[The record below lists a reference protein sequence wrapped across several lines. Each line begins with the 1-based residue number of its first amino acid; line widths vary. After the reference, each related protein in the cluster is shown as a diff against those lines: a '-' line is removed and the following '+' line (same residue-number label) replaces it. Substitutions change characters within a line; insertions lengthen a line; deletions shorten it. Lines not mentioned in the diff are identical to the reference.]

1 MKRLTTPQ
9 YISDYLS
16 SYRKP
21 TPPAN
26 NTVASILIIHERS
39 DICHLLS
46 PAIESHGHK
55 CHFVS
60 TCEEAT
66 QALKSNFFDIA
77 ILDID
82 ITEKPDQ
89 AVLSLTKLECRPH
102 VMVITKGCNPD
113 ILEQTIRAGAWDVI
127 CAPFTHE
134 ELGQAINRCLHHR
147 RARMESKT
155 HGTIKRDAILGTS
168 LCLEHCLD
176 HIATAAEGN
185 SNVLILGETGT
196 GKELFANAI
205 HENSKRAENSFIV
218 VDCTNIPKNLAE
230 SLLFGHE
237 RGSFTGAAE
246 SRDGLFRQAD
256 GGTIFLDEIG
266 DLDIEVQK
274 SLLRVLQERRFR
286 PLSSK
291 KEITSNFRLIAAT
304 NRNLEAMVKRGEFRK
319 DLYHRLRTSVIQLPP
334 LRERKEDILP
344 IASYHVRQISVE
356 IGCDEKEISY
366 ELHNALTLYDWPG
379 NVRELI
385 NVLHATVQNAT
396 GESRL
401 YPQHLPVDIR
411 TKVLLKKSGRPQN
424 GGYLLP
430 SEPCACPASGNT
442 ADCPLLPSASAACLA
457 HATGS
462 RDNESQSPEHTPAS
476 ASPRTTVESV
486 PTETA
491 RPAPEGLADLPHKL
505 GNGFSHIEG
514 PYIAPPLTPEDKA
527 DSQLLP
533 LRTVRELA
541 MQEVEAAYLKRLVAS
556 SQGNFQRALTISG
569 LSRARLYDLLSKH
582 SMSINGS

>member
-1 MKRLTTPQ
+1 M
-9 YISDYLS
+9 
-16 SYRKP
+16 
-21 TPPAN
+21 
-26 NTVASILIIHERS
+26 ASVLIIHERS

-46 PAIESHGHK
+46 PAVESHGHE
-55 CHFVS
+55 CFS
-60 TCEEAT
+60 LASCEQAT
-66 QALKSNFFDIA
+66 LTLKTTAFDIV

-82 ITEKPDQ
+82 ITEKPGE
-89 AVLSLTKLECRPH
+89 AVAALAKSECRPH
-102 VMVITKGCNPD
+102 ILIITNGCNPVT
-113 ILEQTIRAGAWDVI
+113 LEEAIRAGAWDVV
-127 CAPFTHE
+127 CSPFTHE

-147 RARMESKT
+147 RARMEIKN
-155 HGTIKRDAILGTS
+155 HGDIKRDAILGTS
-168 LCLEHCLD
+168 PCLEECLE
-176 HIATAAEGN
+176 HIATAAH
-185 SNVLILGETGT
+185 SNVNILILGETGT

-205 HENSKRAENSFIV
+205 HENSKRAENNFIV
-218 VDCTNIPKNLAE
+218 VDCTNIPKTLAE

-246 SRDGLFRQAD
+246 ARDGLFRQAD

-291 KEITSNFRLIAAT
+291 KEVASNFRLVAAT

-344 IASYHVRQISVE
+344 IASYHVRQICAE
-356 IGCDEKEISY
+356 LGFEEKELSY
-366 ELHNALTLYDWPG
+366 DLHHALTLYNWPG

-385 NVLHATVQNAT
+385 NVLHATVQNGT
-396 GESRL
+396 GECRL

-411 TKVLLKKSGRPQN
+411 AKVLLKRSGRPQSD
-424 GGYLLP
+424 GYLVAD
-430 SEPCACPASGNT
+430 EDGACKAKGGT
-442 ADCPLLPSASAACLA
+442 LGCPLLPAAIA
-457 HATGS
+457 RIAT
-462 RDNESQSPEHTPAS
+462 
-476 ASPRTTVESV
+476 
-486 PTETA
+486 
-491 RPAPEGLADLPHKL
+491 RPAPPAEIESMNPQVRRHVEMTAGPGSCAKPSGDLGSNPSPTPEGLVGSPAKHKP
-505 GNGFSHIEG
+505 GNGFAHIEG
-514 PYIAPPLTPEDKA
+514 PHITLPLPPENA
-527 DSQLLP
+527 SDSQLLP

-541 MQEVEAAYLKRLVAS
+541 MQDVEAIYLKRLVSS

-582 SMSINGS
+582 SLNISGN

>member
-1 MKRLTTPQ
+1 MG
-9 YISDYLS
+9 S
-16 SYRKP
+16 
-21 TPPAN
+21 
-26 NTVASILIIHERS
+26 VLIIHERS

-46 PAIESHGHK
+46 PAIESHGHE
-55 CHFVS
+55 CYS
-60 TCEEAT
+60 LSSCADAT
-66 QALKSNFFDIA
+66 QALKTNAFDIV

-82 ITEKPDQ
+82 ITEKPGE
-89 AVLSLTKLECRPH
+89 AVAALVKSECRPH
-102 VMVITKGCNPD
+102 ILIITNGRNPV
-113 ILEQTIRAGAWDVI
+113 ILEEAIHAGAWDVV
-127 CAPFTHE
+127 CAPFTQE

-147 RARMESKT
+147 RARMKT
-155 HGTIKRDAILGTS
+155 KGHGDIKRDAILGS
-168 LCLEHCLD
+168 SPCLEHCLD
-176 HIATAAEGN
+176 HIATAAQ
-185 SNVLILGETGT
+185 SNVNILILGETGT
-196 GKELFANAI
+196 GKELFASAI
-205 HENSKRAENSFIV
+205 HENSTRAENSFIV
-218 VDCTNIPKNLAE
+218 VDCTNIPKTLAE

-291 KEITSNFRLIAAT
+291 KEVASNFRLVAAT

-344 IASYHVRQISVE
+344 IASYHVRQICAE
-356 IGCDEKEISY
+356 LGCDEKEISY
-366 ELHNALTLYDWPG
+366 ELHHALTLYNWHG

-385 NVLHATVQNAT
+385 NVLHATVQNGN
-396 GESRL
+396 GECRL

-411 TKVLLKKSGRPQN
+411 AKVLLKRSGRPQTD
-424 GGYLLP
+424 GYLVA
-430 SEPCACPASGNT
+430 EEAVACKAGGT
-442 ADCPLLPSASAACLA
+442 AGCPLLPPVRASIPDRQPPLSGTRAMDPQECPQA
-457 HATGS
+457 
-462 RDNESQSPEHTPAS
+462 
-476 ASPRTTVESV
+476 PRTTNSD
-486 PTETA
+486 PCTPSSPDSSRT
-491 RPAPEGLADLPHKL
+491 PYQTPEGLVGSLTQHKP
-505 GNGFSHIEG
+505 GNGFARIEG
-514 PYIAPPLTPEDKA
+514 PYIALPLPSENAA
-527 DSQLLP
+527 DSQMPP

-541 MQEVEAAYLKRLVAS
+541 MQEVELAYLKLLVAS

-582 SMSINGS
+582 SMSISGG